1 MSVNTQHTNSLE
13 YLTNDKIL
21 YICIENDF
29 YRNYLTRN
37 CDQDKIPYR
46 DIELI
51 DLPGTI
57 SANPNAIIL
66 LQSETQEQKIIDLS
80 AKLKLL
86 FGAEVKS
93 ILLSTDY
100 EVATEVEFK
109 FDDFIHFPAEFD
121 LVVSSIRKVL
131 NASKKILIID
141 DSKLIHRHLIPPLEE
156 NGYEIFQAFDGLEG
170 FEKAQKIQPDLIILD
185 VEMPKMNG
193 FEVCQEIRRSELTRD
208 IYVMMSSTLTSAAD
222 QSMGFES
229 GVDEYVTKPL
239 DIDELLDRLKK
250 VLFSSPAGREN
261 LILLSHDDS
270 LVQTNAKSLRK
281 QGFTVKTC
289 QTIRET
295 VHRLNSFNA
304 VLILSEIDPI
314 DGTVPDLVKHLK
326 FDEADKKIE
335 LIIITDRDSASDSK
349 MVMNTG
355 ASAVISKPFTNDGLL
370 ATVEKTLAERNLR
383 IENLQIQKYLSKASR
398 RIAIEKSILLDH
410 SSQTFA
416 QNKKATIFFSD
427 IVGFTNRCERYSAEQ
442 IVSQINGLFDSITGV
457 IIEHDGYIDKFI
469 VDACM
474 AFWLDDDQDISV
486 VNAVRS
492 VLSMKTNLEV
502 FNNSSSDL
510 ARDPIHIRI
519 GVNTGDVILC
529 DIGASSN
536 RVDLTI
542 IGDAVN
548 VASRMESAAKL
559 YGLDHLMSEGTVNRT
574 DSYFEYRL
582 IDRVIVKGK
591 NAPVDCFQL
600 LSEKGQSS
608 PLQQNLQE
616 TFDQALQAYF
626 SGNFDTA
633 VEHFKKSSEF
643 EEPGVYANLN
653 PSKVFLNRC
662 ERLIEEKP
670 KQWNGVWEFL
680 SK

>member
-1 MSVNTQHTNSLE
+1 MASNSKNNSVIE
-13 YLTNDKIL
+13 KIKKEKTL
-21 YICIENDF
+21 YFCIENNF
-29 YRNYLTRN
+29 YREYLVKN
-37 CDQDKIPYR
+37 CDEENIPY
-46 DIELI
+46 INLELI

-57 SANPNAIIL
+57 SSNPNAIVL

-86 FGAEVKS
+86 FGADIKS

-100 EVATEVEFK
+100 RIATEVEFK

-121 LVVSSIRKVL
+121 QIITSITKVL
-131 NASKKILIID
+131 SASKKILIID
-141 DSKLIHRHLIPPLEE
+141 DSKLIHKHLLPPLLE
-156 NGYEIFQAFDGLEG
+156 NGYEVFQAFDGLEG
-170 FEKAQKIQPDLIILD
+170 FEKAKSVLPDLIILD

-193 FEVCQEIRRSELTRD
+193 FEVCQEIRRSELTQD

-261 LILLSHDDS
+261 LILLSQDES
-270 LVQTNAKSLRK
+270 ITQTNAKSLRK

-295 VHRLNSFNA
+295 IHLLNSFNA
-304 VLILSEIDPI
+304 VLVLSEIDPI
-314 DGTVPDLVKHLK
+314 DGTVPDLIKHLK
-326 FDEADKKIE
+326 FDEPDKKIE
-335 LIIITDRDSASDSK
+335 LIIITDRDSPSDSK
-349 MVMNTG
+349 MVMNSG

-398 RIAIEKSILLDH
+398 RIAVEKSILLDH

-427 IVGFTNRCERYSAEQ
+427 IVDFTNRCERYSAEE
-442 IVSQINGLFDSITGV
+442 IVSQINGLFDFITGV
-457 IIEHDGYIDKFI
+457 IVDHDGDIDKFI
-469 VDACM
+469 GDACM
-474 AFWLDDDQDISV
+474 AFWLDDDQDVSV
-486 VNAVRS
+486 VNAVRA
-492 VLSMKTNLEV
+492 VLAMKENIER
-502 FNNSSSDL
+502 FNNTLSDL
-510 ARDPIHIRI
+510 AHDPIHMRV
-519 GVNTGDVILC
+519 GLNTGDVILC

-548 VASRMESAAKL
+548 VASRMETAAKL
-559 YGLDHLMSEGTVNRT
+559 YGLDHLISEGTVSRT
-574 DSYFEYRL
+574 DDYFEYRL

-591 NAPVDCFQL
+591 NEPVNCYEL
-600 LSEKGQSS
+600 LSEKGHSS
-608 PLQQNLQE
+608 SAKQALQE
-616 TFDQALQAYF
+616 TYDLALQAYF
-626 SGNFDTA
+626 SGDFNAA
-633 VEHFKKSSEF
+633 VNGFEKSSEF
-643 EEPGVYANLN
+643 EDSGIYANIN
-653 PSKVFLNRC
+653 PSQVFLNRC
-662 ERLIEEKP
+662 YRLIEEKP
-670 KQWNGVWEFL
+670 KQWNGIWEL
-680 SK
+680 LEK